1 VKTFLPLL
9 RNDWRLLL
17 FGFVL
22 MFCSSPGQT
31 YFIALFGGQIRSDL
45 GLSHGQFGAVYSIAT
60 LASAVVLLWSAS
72 LLDRINLRVFV
83 LVVISGLAFAAF
95 AMSLVQSVIALGLVI
110 FLLRHLGQGL
120 MSTTSSTSLMRYLS
134 ANRAKGNSV
143 ANMGYSAAEA
153 ILPSIIIL
161 ALLTLSWR
169 QAWQVTSVVLVVLII
184 PLVFYLLRELPNWNA
199 RFDQGLHQDR
209 ISSDQQ
215 GRAVGRKKHWTRQ
228 QVLRDPFF
236 YLLVP
241 ALVSQS
247 LLYTGFMFHQIHLV
261 EEKAWSLTTWASLY
275 ALFSITTI
283 VMSLLIGA
291 LADRVGAVRLAPFA
305 SVPMAFG
312 LLALSSSS
320 SALAATVFMFLMGC
334 STAAQGA
341 LGAPFFVERYGN
353 KYFASIKSL
362 ASFIMVFATAISPVI
377 LGVFIDNGVSIDV
390 LARSSAIYA
399 FSVTTVAY
407 VAYRRLILR

>member
-1 VKTFLPLL
+1 
-9 RNDWRLLL
+9 
-17 FGFVL
+17 
-22 MFCSSPGQT
+22 
-31 YFIALFGGQIRSDL
+31 
-45 GLSHGQFGAVYSIAT
+45 
-60 LASAVVLLWSAS
+60 
-72 LLDRINLRVFV
+72 
-83 LVVISGLAFAAF
+83 VVIGGLAFAAF
-95 AMSLVQSVIALGLVI
+95 AMSLVQSVIALGFVI

-134 ANRAKGNSV
+134 ANRAKGNAL

-153 ILPSIIIL
+153 ILPSVIIL
-161 ALLTLSWR
+161 ALLALSWR
-169 QAWQVTSVVLVVLII
+169 QAWQVTSVVLVVMIV
-184 PLVFYLLRELPNWNA
+184 PLVLYLLRELPNWNV
-199 RFDQGLHQDR
+199 RFEQGLHEERIGVDTQDR
-209 ISSDQQ
+209 SIS
-215 GRAVGRKKHWTRQ
+215 RKKHWTRQ
-228 QVLRDPFF
+228 EVLRDPFF

-305 SVPMAFG
+305 TVPMAFG
-312 LLALSSSS
+312 LLVLSSSS
-320 SALAATVFMFLMGC
+320 TTLAAAVFMFLMGC
-334 STAAQGA
+334 STASQGA
-341 LGAPFFVERYGN
+341 LSAPFFVERYGT

-362 ASFIMVFATAISPVI
+362 ASFIMVFATAISPII

-390 LARSSAIYA
+390 LARISAIYA

>member
-1 VKTFLPLL
+1 VKTILPLL

-31 YFIALFGGQIRSDL
+31 YFIALFGGQIRTDL

-60 LASAVVLLWSAS
+60 LASAMVLLWSAS
-72 LLDRINLRVFV
+72 LLDRINLRTFIIA
-83 LVVISGLAFAAF
+83 VIAGLAVASL
-95 AMSLVQSVIALGLVI
+95 AMSLVQSVIALALVI

-134 ANRAKGNSV
+134 ANRAKGNAL
-143 ANMGYSAAEA
+143 ANMGYSTAEA
-153 ILPSIIIL
+153 TLPSLIIL

-169 QAWQVTSVVLVVLII
+169 QAWQLTSVVLIVLII
-184 PLVFYLLRELPNWNA
+184 PLVVYLLRELPKWNT
-199 RFDQGLHQDR
+199 RFEHALLDDSVSNNH
-209 ISSDQQ
+209 Q
-215 GRAVGRKKHWTRQ
+215 GRTVDRKKQWNRQ
-228 QVLRDPFF
+228 EVLRDPFF

-261 EEKAWSLTTWASLY
+261 EVKAWSLTTWASLY
-275 ALFSITTI
+275 ALFSLTTI
-283 VMSLLIGA
+283 VMSLVIGA
-291 LADRVGAVRLAPFA
+291 LADRVGAVRLAPF
-305 SVPMAFG
+305 STVPMAFG

-320 SALAATVFMFLMGC
+320 STSAAAVFMFLMGC

-341 LGAPFFVERYGN
+341 LSAPFFAERYGN
-353 KYFASIKSL
+353 KHFASIKSL
-362 ASFIMVFATAISPVI
+362 ASFIMVFATAISPII

-399 FSVTTVAY
+399 FIVTVVAY
-407 VAYRRLILR
+407 GAYRRLVLR